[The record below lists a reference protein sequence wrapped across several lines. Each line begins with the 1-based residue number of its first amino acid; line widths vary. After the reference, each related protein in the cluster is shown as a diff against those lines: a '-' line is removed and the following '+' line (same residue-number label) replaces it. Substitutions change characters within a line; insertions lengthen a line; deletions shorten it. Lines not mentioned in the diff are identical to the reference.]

1 MAIAI
6 YADDREFG
14 AMHYGLPSS
23 DDRAAIRQR
32 MENTARSFGLTD
44 SDVYQRAV
52 SRFESFD
59 FDKLERKVDALK
71 RKVSH
76 LFDKDEIRPMSRIG
90 QFQQAGPEQQR
101 WLMANPRAQK
111 LLEKDMMNGWRDNF
125 VNYFQGRHGEDNPDY
140 QAVMDGMVVFNEEGG
155 AVSTQFLTIRDSDN
169 RGPLRF
175 AEQTLVKDSMW
186 ANFNAF
192 LDEGLDDPSDPNNG
206 SL

>member
-6 YADDREFG
+6 YADDQEFG
-14 AMHYGLPSS
+14 VMHYGLPRSE
-23 DDRAAIRQR
+23 DRAAIRQR
-32 MENTARSFGLTD
+32 MENTARSFGLAG
-44 SDVYQRAV
+44 SEVFNRAV
-52 SRFESFD
+52 QRFESFD
-59 FDKLERKVDALK
+59 FDRLERKMDALK

-76 LFDKDEIRPMSRIG
+76 LFDRDEIRPMWKIG

-101 WLMANPRAQK
+101 WLMANPRAQR
-111 LLEKDMMNGWRDNF
+111 LFEKDMMNGWRDSF
-125 VNYFQGRHGEDNPDY
+125 VNYFQGKVGEENPDY

-155 AVSTQFLTIRDSDN
+155 AVATQYLTIRDADN

-186 ANFNAF
+186 ANFNAY
-192 LDEGLDDPSDPNNG
+192 LDEGLDDPSDSNNG